1 MPRILPRNITGG
13 ETVAAPLQEAALFR
27 ERECVKENAEL
38 KESDQIKLT
47 QPRGTTLINLAV
59 AALIIAALYLGR
71 EIFVPIA
78 LAVLLSFVLAPFV
91 IRLHYWRV
99 PRTVSVLVVV
109 FIGFS
114 IIFSLGGLMVSQATR
129 LAGKLPGYQQT
140 LSDKIESLRGL
151 MGGGSGTLEQASTV
165 LKELDTELQHR
176 DVTRRSDSGLVGQ
189 PTDKPAPIPVEV
201 RQPDP
206 GALTTLV
213 AIIQPLL
220 SPLTTTGI
228 VVIFVVFILLQRED
242 LRNRVVRLAGSG
254 DIQRTTAALDD
265 AGKRL
270 SKLFL
275 TQIAFNAVF
284 GLVIGIGLALIGVPS
299 APLWGLIAMIL
310 RFVPYIGALI
320 SAIFPLILAAAVGS
334 GWQMLV
340 LTAALFAFSE
350 LLAGQVLEPLIFGHS
365 SGLSP
370 VAIILSASFW
380 TWLWGPVG
388 LVLATPLTV
397 CLVVVGRHVDRLKF
411 LDIMLG
417 DRPALT
423 PPQLVY
429 QRMLAGDPIEALE
442 QAHDHLKNAPLE
454 DYYDN
459 ILLKGL
465 RLAEV
470 DSRLG
475 HLSEERLDRIVST
488 VGEVVADL
496 EAHQDVGAA
505 KIVPADATSNL
516 NALTAVE
523 QTNEKRNLI
532 PDKWKAPRS
541 VLCIP
546 GSGKLDEA
554 AALVLAQILRR
565 HGYGATSEKADALS
579 MSKFFS
585 LDLTETSLICVCYVD
600 RPSTAKTQYAV
611 RRLTKK
617 SGSAGILLA
626 FLGTDSAAGEDN
638 VSGAPVTEGSFEVV
652 LAALIRITSERGG
665 NTSDAETKHGE
676 TKNGD
681 TKDIVATLP

>member
-1 MPRILPRNITGG
+1 M
-13 ETVAAPLQEAALFR
+13 
-27 ERECVKENAEL
+27 
-38 KESDQIKLT
+38 
-47 QPRGTTLINLAV
+47 AV
-59 AALIIAALYLGR
+59 AALIIAALYFGR
-71 EIFVPIA
+71 EIFVPVA

-91 IRLHYWRV
+91 IRLHSWRV
-99 PRTVSVLVVV
+99 PRAVSVLVVV
-109 FIGFS
+109 FVGFS

-140 LSDKIESLRGL
+140 LSDKIDSLRGL
-151 MGGGSGTLEQASTV
+151 MGGSGTLEQASEV
-165 LKELDTELQHR
+165 LKELGTELQHR
-176 DVTRRSDSGLVGQ
+176 DAPGRPDSGLAKQ
-189 PTDKPAPIPVEV
+189 PTDKPIPIPVEV

-206 GALTTLV
+206 SALTTLV

-220 SPLTTTGI
+220 SPLTTTAI

-242 LRNRVVRLAGSG
+242 LRNRLVRLAGSG

-284 GLVIGIGLALIGVPS
+284 GLVIGIGLELIGVPS

-320 SAIFPLILAAAVGS
+320 SAVFPLILAAAVGS
-334 GWQMLV
+334 GWEMLL
-340 LTAALFAFSE
+340 LTAALFAVSE
-350 LLAGQVLEPLIFGHS
+350 LLAGQILEPLIFGHS

-397 CLVVVGRHVDRLKF
+397 CLVVIGRHVDRLKF

-417 DRPALT
+417 DRPPLT

-429 QRMLAGDPIEALE
+429 QRMLAGDPMEAAE
-442 QAHDHLKNAPLE
+442 QAQDHLKNASLE
-454 DYYDN
+454 DYYDT

-470 DSRLG
+470 DNRLG
-475 HLSEERLDRIVST
+475 HLNEERLDRIVAT
-488 VGEVVADL
+488 VSELVSDL
-496 EAHQDVGAA
+496 ETRHDVEATDVTTSDVG
-505 KIVPADATSNL
+505 SNL
-516 NALTAVE
+516 GALVAME
-523 QTNEKRNLI
+523 QTN
-532 PDKWKAPRS
+532 DKPILVPEQWRSPRS

-546 GSGKLDEA
+546 GSTKLDEA
-554 AALVLAQILRR
+554 AALVLAQIMRR
-565 HGYGATSEKADALS
+565 RGFGAVAEKADALS

-585 LDLTETSLICVCYVD
+585 LDLTGTSIVCVCYVD
-600 RPSTAKTQYAV
+600 RPSSAKIQYAV
-611 RRLTKK
+611 RRLAKR
-617 SGSAGILLA
+617 SSSIGILLA
-626 FLGTDSAAGEDN
+626 FLGADSAT
-638 VSGAPVTEGSFEVV
+638 PVESASSAHVAEGSFEVV
-652 LAALIRITSERGG
+652 LAALIRATSEQCGG
-665 NTSDAETKHGE
+665 ATIN
-676 TKNGD
+676 
-681 TKDIVATLP
+681 TKDIVAT

>member
-1 MPRILPRNITGG
+1 
-13 ETVAAPLQEAALFR
+13 LQEPAH
-27 ERECVKENAEL
+27 
-38 KESDQIKLT
+38 IKLT
-47 QPRGTTLINLAV
+47 QPRGTTLINMAV
-59 AALIIAALYLGR
+59 AALIIAALYFGR
-71 EIFVPIA
+71 EIFVPVA

-91 IRLHYWRV
+91 IRLHCWRV

-151 MGGGSGTLEQASTV
+151 MGGSGTLEQASTV
-165 LKELDTELQHR
+165 LKELDTELQQR
-176 DVTRRSDSGLVGQ
+176 DAAGRPEGGLVRR
-189 PTDKPAPIPVEV
+189 PTDKPIPIPVEV

-284 GLVIGIGLALIGVPS
+284 GMVIGIGLELIGVPS

-334 GWQMLV
+334 GWEMLV
-340 LTAALFAFSE
+340 LTAALFAISE

-429 QRMLAGDPIEALE
+429 QRMLAGDPMEAAE
-442 QAHDHLKNAPLE
+442 QAHEHLKNASLE
-454 DYYDN
+454 DYYDT

-470 DSRLG
+470 DNRLG
-475 HLSEERLDRIVST
+475 HLNEERLDRIVAT
-488 VGEVVADL
+488 VGELVADL
-496 EAHQDVGAA
+496 ETHHDVEATNVTTSDVG
-505 KIVPADATSNL
+505 SNL
-516 NALTAVE
+516 GALVARE
-523 QTNEKRNLI
+523 QTNDKPMLVPEKWRS
-532 PDKWKAPRS
+532 PRS

-546 GSGKLDEA
+546 GSTKLDEA
-554 AALVLAQILRR
+554 AALVLAQIMR
-565 HGYGATSEKADALS
+565 HRGFGAAAEKADALS

-585 LDLTETSLICVCYVD
+585 LDLADTSLVCVCYVD
-600 RPSTAKTQYAV
+600 RPSSAKIQYAV
-611 RRLTKK
+611 RRLAKK
-617 SGSAGILLA
+617 SSSAGILLA
-626 FLGTDSAAGEDN
+626 FLGTESAT
-638 VSGAPVTEGSFEVV
+638 PVESASSAHVVVGSFEVA
-652 LAALIRITSERGG
+652 LAALIRATSQQCGATTIDHKE
-665 NTSDAETKHGE
+665 
-676 TKNGD
+676 
-681 TKDIVATLP
+681 IVAT

>member
-1 MPRILPRNITGG
+1 M
-13 ETVAAPLQEAALFR
+13 
-27 ERECVKENAEL
+27 
-38 KESDQIKLT
+38 
-47 QPRGTTLINLAV
+47 AV
-59 AALIIAALYLGR
+59 AALIIAALYFGR
-71 EIFVPIA
+71 EIFVPVA

-91 IRLHYWRV
+91 MRLHAWRI
-99 PRTVSVLVVV
+99 PRTASVLIIV

-151 MGGGSGTLEQASTV
+151 MGGSGTLEQASSV
-165 LKELDTELQHR
+165 LKELGTELQNWDATGR
-176 DVTRRSDSGLVGQ
+176 PDSGLVRQ
-189 PTDKPAPIPVEV
+189 PTDKPIPIPVEV
-201 RQPDP
+201 KQPDP

-213 AIIQPLL
+213 AIIEPLL

-242 LRNRVVRLAGSG
+242 LRNRLVRLAGSG

-284 GLVIGIGLALIGVPS
+284 GLAIGIGLELIGVPS

-340 LTAALFAFSE
+340 LTALLFVVLE

-365 SGLSP
+365 TGLSP

-397 CLVVVGRHVDRLKF
+397 CLVVIGRHVERLKF

-417 DRPALT
+417 DRPPLT

-429 QRMLAGDPIEALE
+429 QRMLAGDPMEAAE
-442 QAHDHLKNAPLE
+442 QAHDHLKNASLE
-454 DYYDN
+454 DYYDT

-465 RLAEV
+465 QLAEV
-470 DSRLG
+470 DNRLG
-475 HLSEERLDRIVST
+475 RLNEERLDRIVAT
-488 VGEVVADL
+488 VDELAADL
-496 EAHQDVGAA
+496 ETHHDVEVTN
-505 KIVPADATSNL
+505 VPASDGGSNL
-516 NALTAVE
+516 GALAAIE
-523 QTNEKRNLI
+523 QTNDKPVRVPEKWRS
-532 PDKWKAPRS
+532 PRS
-541 VLCIP
+541 ILCIP
-546 GSGKLDEA
+546 GATKLDEA
-554 AALVLAQILRR
+554 AALVLAQIMRR
-565 HGYGATSEKADALS
+565 RGFGAVAEKSDALS
-579 MSKFFS
+579 MSRFFS
-585 LDLTETSLICVCYVD
+585 LDLADTSLVCVCYVD
-600 RPSTAKTQYAV
+600 RPSSAKIQYAV
-611 RRLTKK
+611 RRLAKK
-617 SGSAGILLA
+617 SSSAGILLA
-626 FLGTDSAAGEDN
+626 FLGTESAT
-638 VSGAPVTEGSFEVV
+638 PVESTSRAHVAEGSFEVAV
-652 LAALIRITSERGG
+652 EALIRATSEPCGG
-665 NTSDAETKHGE
+665 VTITTDN
-676 TKNGD
+676 
-681 TKDIVATLP
+681 VASRANN